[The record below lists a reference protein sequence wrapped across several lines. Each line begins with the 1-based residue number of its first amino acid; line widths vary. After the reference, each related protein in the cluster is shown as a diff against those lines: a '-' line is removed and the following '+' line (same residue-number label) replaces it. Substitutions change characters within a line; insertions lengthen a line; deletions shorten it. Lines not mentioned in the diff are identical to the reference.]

1 MSRPPDV
8 RTPPETAPAT
18 PLGPGIPW
26 RLIRATGTDRR
37 LLLRSLITIVGRGLS
52 KFAILI
58 FLILATRLLSRTEYG
73 VYSYVLVLANTFG
86 ILADPQ
92 ISLVAGREVAAG
104 RRDPAAAFWDAFPIV
119 LAAGT
124 AAALAL
130 IAFGLIDRGPGMT
143 PSELLVAGA
152 VVVFNRL
159 VGLGTDMLRSLGRFG
174 LEAGIE
180 TAGTILLV
188 AAASIVAS
196 RGLGVTAVLGA
207 FLLHGV
213 LTTIVCQLALRRDV
227 GRPRRPT
234 RAWRAMFR
242 TGIRLSL
249 AASATAVA
257 TRAPL
262 IVLGTSASAVAVA
275 SYSAGLRFA
284 DAAYLLALTAGQ
296 ALLPSIS
303 SLVGTDRRRALRLSR
318 RVAGGGFLLGVV
330 IAAGTAPF
338 GRAITTTIF
347 GPGYA
352 SAGEL
357 MSTLMLAVPFMGVF
371 WIFWFSLFA
380 HGGERG
386 VLAVGGA
393 GAVVSLVLSIVVIP
407 SGGALAAAWI
417 YVAVLGLLAG
427 GTFAALERRSG
438 ALAP

>member
-1 MSRPPDV
+1 
-8 RTPPETAPAT
+8 
-18 PLGPGIPW
+18 
-26 RLIRATGTDRR
+26 RR
-37 LLLRSLITIVGRGLS
+37 LLLRSLITVVGRGLS

-58 FLILATRLLSRTEYG
+58 FLILATRLLTRTEYG

-92 ISLVAGREVAAG
+92 ISLVAGREVSAG
-104 RRDPAAAFWDAFPIV
+104 RRDAAAAYWDAFPIV
-119 LAAGT
+119 LAAGIV
-124 AAALAL
+124 AALAL

-143 PSELLVAGA
+143 TAELIVAGA
-152 VVVFNRL
+152 VVIFNRL

-174 LEAGIE
+174 VEAAIE
-180 TAGTILLV
+180 TTGTILLV
-188 AAASIVAS
+188 AAASVLAS

-213 LTTIVCQLALRRDV
+213 LTTIVCQLALRHDV

-234 RAWRAMFR
+234 RAWRAMFA
-242 TGIRLSL
+242 TGISLSL

-257 TRAPL
+257 TRVPL
-262 IVLGTSASAVAVA
+262 IVLGTGASAVAVA

-303 SLVGTDRRRALRLSR
+303 SLVEADRPRALRLSR
-318 RVAGGGFLLGVV
+318 RVAGAGFLLGVA
-330 IAAGTAPF
+330 IAAGTVPF

-347 GPGYA
+347 GSGYA

-357 MSTLMLAVPFMGVF
+357 MSILMLAVPFMGAF

-380 HGGERG
+380 HGGERQ
-386 VLAVGGA
+386 VMAVAGA
-393 GAVVSLVLSIVVIP
+393 AAVVSLVLSIAVIP
-407 SGGALAAAWI
+407 GDGALAAAWI

-427 GTFAALERRSG
+427 GSFVALERRAG
-438 ALAP
+438 ALAA